1 MPESPNSDAAPAA
14 ITQPRPGPEPRA
26 TPAARWLAI
35 LLGLALLGVAG
46 VFARDMWYRW
56 GAKNPEDSWVAATL
70 DWAATQPAN
79 ALAVAIGIALA
90 LVGLWILLS
99 AFAPRARTHVRVA
112 SEASIWV
119 RPVDIARRATHVSRS
134 QTGGTHALSRA
145 SKRRLR
151 VSVEDDGSGS
161 DLQQRVAEALRWEFT
176 PLQVAP
182 RTTVTLQPHQ
192 QPTNKEDIRR

>member
-1 MPESPNSDAAPAA
+1 MPERTNTDTAHAA
-14 ITQPRPGPEPRA
+14 TSQPRPGAEPRA
-26 TPAARWLAI
+26 TPAARWIAV
-35 LLGLALLGVAG
+35 LLGLVLLCLAG

-56 GAKNPEDSWVAATL
+56 GAKNPKDSWVAAAL

-79 ALAVAIGIALA
+79 AVAVTIGIIVA

-99 AFAPRARTHVRVA
+99 AFAPRAHTHVRVA
-112 SEASIWV
+112 SRTSIWV

-145 SKRRLR
+145 NRRRLR
-151 VSVEDDGSGS
+151 VSVEDDGSGAE
-161 DLQQRVAEALRWEFT
+161 LQQRVAESLQWEFT

-182 RTTVTLQPHQ
+182 RITVTLQPHQ
-192 QPTNKEDIRR
+192 HPTNEEEIRR